1 MLTTKALGEGMS
13 AIQRKI
19 TKHDNEKSTG
29 KTVAIHH
36 VSILWQLLLFIVHN
50 LSAIIALP
58 QLYDYLKLIN
68 NGHCNKFHPC
78 CGRCIQKVPLIYP
91 KIATVHRADRRVLFG
106 PFNFNFPRRYIIVVF
121 IFAKKKK

>member
-29 KTVAIHH
+29 KTVTTHH
-36 VSILWQLLLFIVHN
+36 VSILWQLLLIIMHN
-50 LSAIIALP
+50 LSAFIPLP

-68 NGHCNKFHPC
+68 KGHCNKFYPC
-78 CGRCIQKVPLIYP
+78 CGRCILKVPLIYP
-91 KIATVHRADRRVLFG
+91 KIATVHRAGRRV
-106 PFNFNFPRRYIIVVF
+106 
-121 IFAKKKK
+121 IF